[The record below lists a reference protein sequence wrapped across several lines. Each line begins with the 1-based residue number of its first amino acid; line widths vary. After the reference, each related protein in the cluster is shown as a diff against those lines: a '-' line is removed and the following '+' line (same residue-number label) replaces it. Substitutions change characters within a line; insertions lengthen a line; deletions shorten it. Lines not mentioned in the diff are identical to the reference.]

1 MCVGLHLWHAEC
13 GSGEGVTM
21 KPQIVQE
28 HQEDWSSSSQLG
40 PGELTFSVFSKK
52 ANQQCGSDLHKS
64 HWSFLIQINPTS
76 NIYDTPFHSFSNTLG
91 DREEGSQS

>member
-1 MCVGLHLWHAEC
+1 
-13 GSGEGVTM
+13 M

-52 ANQQCGSDLHKS
+52 ENQQCGSDLHKS
-64 HWSFLIQINPTS
+64 HWSFLIQINPTN